1 MQDYRKLRVWKS
13 GFALAINVRRAADG
27 FPKTGYAE
35 LKAQMTSAA
44 ESIVNNIVEGCGS
57 DTSKEFARFLTIA
70 IKSAMELE
78 SELQLAR
85 GYKILSH
92 ATWQGRAADTIELRK
107 MLYALRSK
115 VRNPD
120 PPNDPSRSISHPTTR
135 NPKPTQPTTVT
146 PSQPV
151 DQP

>member
-13 GFALAINVRRAADG
+13 GFALALNVRRATDE
-27 FPKTGYAE
+27 FPRTGYAE

-44 ESIVNNIVEGCGS
+44 ESIVNNVVEGCGS

-85 GYKILSH
+85 GYRIVSH
-92 ATWQGRAADTIELRK
+92 QTWRARASDTIELRK

-115 VRNPD
+115 VQNPD
-120 PPNDPSRSISHPTTR
+120 PPSDPSRSISHSTT
-135 NPKPTQPTTVT
+135 PDPQPTQPSTVT
-146 PSQPV
+146 PSRPEEQP
-151 DQP
+151 